1 MQIITNFNLFDDK
14 LGQFRKLS
22 NIIGNNGNF

>member
-1 MQIITNFNLFDDK
+1 MFNDK

-22 NIIGNNGNF
+22 NITGNNRNF